1 VLQEIKSDPSLRRI
15 PVMILTT
22 SKAQQDLQQAYDL
35 HANCYIAKP
44 VDLDQF
50 LNVVRSIEHFWF
62 KIVTLPVD

>member
-1 VLQEIKSDPSLRRI
+1 
-15 PVMILTT
+15 
-22 SKAQQDLQQAYDL
+22 
-35 HANCYIAKP
+35 